1 MVLLVLDW
9 DWVPGQIGRVGI
21 GTTRTQLRSEKEQ
34 ARRRLLYELPLPTTS
49 PTCLP
54 KTQIPITP
62 KHTFQVSGTY
72 WAVCLHFGSHG
83 TLQRLLHPL
92 STNTS
97 FIPTYVHTQ
106 NPHMAPRSYI
116 GATGTYRALY
126 LHCESQKLT
135 LSLNPLSTHSSP
147 IRCRKP
153 CATPK
158 NGILRRQKSASPH
171 FGRTW
176 RPNC

>member
-1 MVLLVLDW
+1 MVLLVLGW

-49 PTCLP
+49 PTIVSTCLP
-54 KTQIPITP
+54 ETQIPKTP

-83 TLQRLLHPL
+83 TLQSLLHPL

-116 GATGTYRALY
+116 GATGTYQALY
-126 LHCESQKLT
+126 LHCESQKLLWDHLTRCQHTQALLGDKNWHHLT
-135 LSLNPLSTHSSP
+135 LGGPGGQTVKL
-147 IRCRKP
+147 
-153 CATPK
+153 
-158 NGILRRQKSASPH
+158 
-171 FGRTW
+171 
-176 RPNC
+176 